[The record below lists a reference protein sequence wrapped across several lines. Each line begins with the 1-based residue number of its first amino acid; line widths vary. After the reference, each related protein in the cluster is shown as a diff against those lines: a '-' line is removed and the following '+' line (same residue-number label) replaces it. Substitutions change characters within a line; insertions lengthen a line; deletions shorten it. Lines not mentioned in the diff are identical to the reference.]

1 MQTIRRWLTGLA
13 GSLAIALAPAQ
24 AAPYDSPRCIAPA
37 KPGGGFD
44 LTCKLAREA
53 FQALN
58 VTKQPMPIDY
68 LPGGVGAMAF
78 DTIVTKRPAEAGTL
92 VAYSSGSLLNLAN
105 GRFGHRTMDDVH
117 WLAAVGADYGI
128 VLVAADAPWKHLRDL
143 LAAIKADPSKVV
155 FAAGGT
161 IGSQDWLK
169 SALVTEAAGVDYKA
183 MRFVAFEGGGEATAA
198 LKGGHVQ
205 VYTGDASEVA
215 DKLPPNG
222 PFRVLAVLAEQ
233 RLPGQLAQVPTA
245 REQGVDLVWPTVRG
259 FYVGPQVSEADVK
272 AWTALFDRLTASP
285 EFDRLRTRHGLYP
298 FAKTGPALREHLQA
312 QTRHYTEIADR
323 FGLRR

>member
-1 MQTIRRWLTGLA
+1 MRTLFRPLLTWLATLLTA
-13 GSLAIALAPAQ
+13 SAAL
-24 AAPYDSPRCIAPA
+24 AAPYDAPACIAPA

-44 LTCKLAREA
+44 LTCKLVRD
-53 FQALN
+53 ALRSSG
-58 VTKQPMPIDY
+58 VVKQPMAMSY

-78 DTIVTKRPAEAGTL
+78 DTIVSKRPAEPGTL
-92 VAYSSGSLLNLAN
+92 VAWSSGSLLNLAN
-105 GRFGHRTMDDVH
+105 GRFGRHTMDDVQ
-117 WLAAVGADYGI
+117 WVAGIGADYGI
-128 VLVAADAPWKHLRDL
+128 VLVSAHSPWKTLQEL
-143 LAAIKADPSKVV
+143 LAAVKADPAKVM

-169 SALVTEAAGVDYKA
+169 SALVAEAAGVDYKA

-215 DKLPPNG
+215 DKLPPGG
-222 PFRVLAVLAEQ
+222 PFRVLAVLAER
-233 RLPGQLAQVPTA
+233 RLPGLLANVPTA
-245 REQGVDLVWPTVRG
+245 KEQGVDLVWPTVRG
-259 FYVGPQVSEADVK
+259 VYVGPQVPEADVK
-272 AWTALFDRLTASP
+272 AWALLFDRLMATP
-285 EFDRLRTRHGLYP
+285 EFDRLRTQHGLYP
-298 FAKTGPALREHLQA
+298 FAATGPALREYLQA